1 MMMVMTLST
10 AFTKLFGVR
19 HPITLAPMGGTAGG
33 ELVAAGLVAG
43 MAAQAED
50 ALARAGRR

>member
-19 HPITLAPMGGTAGG
+19 HPITLAPMGVRPVVSWWRQTS
-33 ELVAAGLVAG
+33 
-43 MAAQAED
+43 
-50 ALARAGRR
+50 